1 MNQQQEKYYK
11 ALCDEVQT
19 EISKASQLLG
29 FLGILIF
36 VALGK
41 LSDLFFEMK
50 VGIFI
55 IMTTSVILLLYTI
68 LWKWYLGLPKSLKKL
83 EVSKEEKSFKQ
94 RYERA
99 YVIWKEKHTLNFI
112 SFLLL
117 VVIFVLVV
125 FSIFFL

>member
-55 IMTTSVILLLYTI
+55 IMTASVILLLYTI
-68 LWKWYLGLPKSLKKL
+68 L
-83 EVSKEEKSFKQ
+83 
-94 RYERA
+94 
-99 YVIWKEKHTLNFI
+99 
-112 SFLLL
+112 
-117 VVIFVLVV
+117 
-125 FSIFFL
+125 